1 MVLAGHM
8 KVMPERISRVG
19 ALLKPWDPVL
29 GRESELAPMDNEA
42 LYMLQCQPDISV
54 TNVRNTVC
62 LLISFLS

>member
-1 MVLAGHM
+1 MVLAGGM

-29 GRESELAPMDNEA
+29 GREPEHPPMDDEA
-42 LYMLQCQPDISV
+42 LYIVQCQPDISV